1 MYPAAQP
8 GRRRLSSTVV
18 TQAGAAVKAD
28 GAGVKMVLVVAAALI
43 DQQGRVLLAQRPEGK
58 AMAGLWEFPGG
69 KVEEGETPEVSLAR
83 ELREELNVHVDV
95 VDFKPLA
102 FASHTYDSFHLLMPT
117 YVCSQ
122 WSGEPQSME
131 GQQGLAWVA
140 AHELSDF
147 EMPEADYPLIEPIRR
162 AMAAAS
168 EQSRSCE

>member
-18 TQAGAAVKAD
+18 TQVAPVPIAASSMYPCVPGDPSHSTRGGFLTQAGAAVKAD
-28 GAGVKMVLVVAAALI
+28 EADGVKMVLVVAAALI

-95 VDFKPLA
+95 ADLKPLA
-102 FASHTYDSFHLLMPT
+102 FASHTYDRCLEHHSLDVAWLVHVRRSPT
-117 YVCSQ
+117 RV
-122 WSGEPQSME
+122 
-131 GQQGLAWVA
+131 
-140 AHELSDF
+140 
-147 EMPEADYPLIEPIRR
+147 
-162 AMAAAS
+162 
-168 EQSRSCE
+168 